1 MATER
6 IAKVIVCVVCVMVA
20 GMAPQLSA
28 QPVTPTH
35 DGGAASTP
43 EHAPVGWG
51 ESSVTYSPLLEIT
64 HLPATGNLGD
74 GQRDRVV
81 SYVRVRTAVLHPQPN
96 LLHATTEY
104 AATMPT
110 FTDEDRRIT
119 AALSNPVPAEGF
131 RIEQSS
137 LRDVAEALEKL
148 MHVAVRLDAKAL
160 ESAGLDAE
168 EPLLADAVARGTFR
182 QALRGLLGNLDMDFV
197 VENGVLL
204 LTTRDAAAERCILA
218 IYPLPTDCSLLALR
232 KMIPQTVRPTSWSD
246 VGGTGVIEVLPHANA
261 LMVSQTQE
269 IHDELLAFMRGTF
282 DRDLQPPVG
291 DEARPQQKAV
301 RIHPIH
307 DPKTLR
313 ELEASLVSRCN
324 AMLGENGDASA
335 TAVALGGRLLVQS
348 SSRPFQVC
356 ATEMIRAIQ
365 GVEAVTSELVP
376 GPD

>member
-1 MATER
+1 
-6 IAKVIVCVVCVMVA
+6 
-20 GMAPQLSA
+20 MAPQLSA

-43 EHAPVGWG
+43 EHAPAGWG
-51 ESSVTYSPLLEIT
+51 ESSVTYSPLLEI
-64 HLPATGNLGD
+64 LRQSATGDQGD
-74 GQRDRVV
+74 GQQDRIV

-96 LLHATTEY
+96 LLHATAEY

-110 FTDEDRRIT
+110 FSDEDRRVA

-131 RIEQSS
+131 RVEQGS
-137 LRDVAEALEKL
+137 LRDVAAVLEKL

-160 ESAGLDAE
+160 EEAAFDAE
-168 EPLLADAVARGTFR
+168 EPLLADAFDRGTFR
-182 QALRGLLGNLDMDFV
+182 QALRGLLGRLEMDFV
-197 VENGVLL
+197 VENGALV
-204 LTTRDAAAERCILA
+204 LTTRDAAAERCIPA
-218 IYPLPTDCSLLALR
+218 IYPLPTDCNPLTLR
-232 KMIPQTVRPTSWSD
+232 KMITQTVRPTNWSD
-246 VGGTGVIEVLPHANA
+246 VGGNGVIELLPHANA

-269 IHDELLAFMRGTF
+269 VHDELLAFMRGTF
-282 DRDLQPPVG
+282 DRDLQASVG

-365 GVEAVTSELVP
+365 GVEAVTSESVP